1 MDLQRRCRF
10 VVILAVLAGLVLWA
24 WGSPAALPA
33 PPGGGRV
40 VRAMFTTEVVD
51 REPVNRVLALAN
63 DVRRIY
69 FFTELRGMQGQTVY
83 HRWEYN
89 GEVVATMKFEVKGPR
104 WRVFSVRDLDPL
116 ALGRWTVV
124 VTDEKGW
131 PLKAAIFEYVDPA
144 RQQGRHEVILPPE
157 AAG

>member
-1 MDLQRRCRF
+1 MDLQRRCPL
-10 VVILAVLAGLVLWA
+10 VVTRVLVAAVLLWT
-24 WGSPAALPA
+24 WGALPA
-33 PPGGGRV
+33 QPAGGRV
-40 VRAMFTTEVVD
+40 ARAMFTTEVVD

-89 GEVVATMKFEVKGPR
+89 GEVVATVKFEVKGPR
-104 WRVFSVRDLDPL
+104 WRVYSARDLDPL